1 MIILTDDIALDFFA
15 AEGDSCFHIVVA
27 CLVVVVA

>member
-1 MIILTDDIALDFFA
+1 MIFLTDGIALDFFA

-27 CLVVVVA
+27 CLVLIVA